1 MPDRKRRFKILL
13 LHAILLPTLI
23 YVYSFFTLAPR
34 PWVGVDEAVVEKIA
48 KEHGR
53 EAKAPLINT
62 DQGDLLLF
70 VFLVAGAVGG
80 FVAGYYWRALVKEKK
95 KPEGEHHDL

>member
-1 MPDRKRRFKILL
+1 MSDRKRRTKILL
-13 LHAILLPTLI
+13 LHAVLLPTLLF
-23 YVYSFFTLAPR
+23 VYSFFTLAPR

-53 EAKAPLINT
+53 EAKQPLLNT

-70 VFLVAGAVGG
+70 AFLAAGAVGG
-80 FVAGYYWRALVKEKK
+80 FAAGYCWRALVTEKK
-95 KPEGEHHDL
+95 KPSGE